1 VPIQAVG
8 VRKDTSEQARMI
20 DEAMTDA
27 NEKFEVVFLPEG
39 TKVDLKVVNSGIQ
52 DDEFIM
58 VDGIQDSTRIVIG
71 PYSAVSKDLLKGA
84 SIKEKK

>member
-1 VPIQAVG
+1 
-8 VRKDTSEQARMI
+8 VRKDTTEKARMI

-39 TKVDLKVVNSGIQ
+39 TKAGLKVVKSGIQ
-52 DDEFIM
+52 DDEYIM
-58 VDGIQDSTRIVIG
+58 VSGLKDSTKIITG
-71 PYSAVSKDLLKGA
+71 PYSAVSKNLLKGA